1 MENINETLEQR
12 IDWLKGQKNLS
23 ALLNNIGLDA
33 VLKSQLTEADLIA

>member
-12 IDWLKGQKNLS
+12 IDWLKGQKDLS
-23 ALLNNIGLDA
+23 VLLNNIGLNA